1 VKGANDGIL
10 NHAKFPILNCFPIR
24 VHLGGYCGCI
34 GRSSGGIVP
43 HLRHHTIVKA
53 ELPLNE
59 AERIEA
65 LRDYDILDT
74 LPEVSYDDMSLLA
87 SEICGTPLA
96 MVSLIDAKRQ
106 WFKSTVG
113 LDIAE
118 TSRDDSFCGHAIL
131 SPDLFVVP
139 DAREDRRFSDNPF
152 VTGEPW
158 IRFYAG
164 APLVAPGGEAVGTVC
179 VMDRVPRTLTD
190 TQANALRALSRQV
203 MALLE
208 LRRHIRLQEEHK
220 KKLEEL
226 NIRLKA
232 ESLADDVTGFHNT
245 RFLHEYLDHCFAP
258 QNAELTNLALVF
270 FDMDGFKSVVDEHGH
285 LLGAKVLREVAQ
297 VVHRHLDA
305 QDLIVRYGGDE
316 FVVILPGRN
325 REQALSKADLMRE
338 AIVAEQFLREE
349 NVQLKVTASFG
360 LAVFPDDAGD
370 KKQLLLRADEYLF
383 QSKKAGK
390 NRISVSDPL

>member
-1 VKGANDGIL
+1 
-10 NHAKFPILNCFPIR
+10 
-24 VHLGGYCGCI
+24 
-34 GRSSGGIVP
+34 VP
-43 HLRHHTIVKA
+43 HLSNHPIVKA
-53 ELPLNE
+53 ELPFKE

-65 LRDYDILDT
+65 LREYNILDT
-74 LPEVSYDDMSLLA
+74 LPEASYDDMSLLA

-96 MVSLIDAKRQ
+96 MVSLIDSKRQ
-106 WFKSTVG
+106 WFKSKVG
-113 LDIAE
+113 SDVAE
-118 TSRDDSFCGHAIL
+118 TPRDVSFCGHAIL
-131 SPDLFVVP
+131 SPDLLVVP
-139 DAREDRRFSDNPF
+139 DTQEDKRFSDNPF
-152 VTGEPW
+152 VTGTPW

-164 APLVAPGGEAVGTVC
+164 APLVAPGGQALGTVC
-179 VMDRVPRTLTD
+179 VMDRIPRTLTD

-208 LRRHIRLQEEHK
+208 LRRHISLQEESN
-220 KKLEEL
+220 KKLEEM

-245 RFLHEYLDHCFAP
+245 RFLHEYLDCCFASP
-258 QNAELTNLALVF
+258 TAELTNLSLVF
-270 FDMDGFKSVVDEHGH
+270 FDMDSFKSVVDEHGH

-325 REQALSKADLMRE
+325 REQALSKACLMRE
-338 AIVAEQFLREE
+338 AIVSEQFLREE
-349 NVQLKVTASFG
+349 SVHLKVTASFG
-360 LAVFPDDAGD
+360 LAVFPDDAGN

-390 NRISVSDPL
+390 NRISVSGFT